1 MENKQKERIL
11 RGDTSVS
18 HSSDEYITGNLRQI
32 QGEVYAVNNSEVDV
46 DFYSPQHIEPT
57 TYSTNVEIGTQSSP
71 LTSAGEPKGADSAF
85 ALSILFA
92 RIRKLKKPPNST

>member
-57 TYSTNVEIGTQSSP
+57 TYSTNVEV
-71 LTSAGEPKGADSAF
+71 GEPSVSTSSGRPRGADDSAL
-85 ALSILFA
+85 ALQILLY
-92 RIRKLKKPPNST
+92 RIKKLKKPA